1 MKYAITYLIL
11 VLTFIMPQH
20 NYAQKDLFEGIL
32 DKEEPVFTP
41 TITAGDRDGTAQLMY
56 YFTHS
61 RASEIEISLWI
72 KDMGT
77 NLMSQADKRMVRGLK
92 MVGNRKMDTL
102 TLDGLKPGHFYAI
115 GVDYRY
121 PNSLARKFNSKI
133 LREAYLY
140 EGTTLQARSVDT
152 PQQPVIEKPK
162 QPSDIPCINPDL
174 FVKIDP
180 AGYCGT
186 QNRPA
191 VLIQCEN
198 CHGKSWEFS
207 VEARTEY
214 GNWEPLRSDGMAHT
228 ALGASVR
235 TEPLCVMAPGTYYL
249 RVLAWGEN
257 CKTPVVNTIGTS
269 ITIGP
274 GGTQPTSTFNE
285 PPSPPSYQNDGRPA
299 AVLIPESCDVIANAQ
314 LEGPYIRG
322 SVELPLGSEC
332 ENWRSHVM
340 ISYIHPGYRDINLE
354 AIPLHAGIEMPFELE
369 LDQQDL
375 QRGIHTLKATVYMSG
390 DGYPRPFAAET
401 FWIRAEENS
410 RAASV
415 MTPNLQP
422 YEPAEYNN
430 KTTTRR
436 GTQQP
441 NDYEVLNQN
450 DPAMHGTI
458 TNSGVEWDGDY
469 SIDESLYEQN
479 EDALQVTASD
489 PNCTQIQGLQLVAS
503 PTQPDKPLY
512 ISWLSPRCC
521 QEEGCEYSVWAGQSP
536 QQISLLVKGNKSGAT
551 VSELLSTQQDASYY
565 EVVVRTANGTRKAAY
580 VPGQGPIYG
589 IEQVLAYRDKFQPQH
604 SDPVVG
610 ARSTDQTRKGMV
622 SGGLAD
628 RMGDGTPAS
637 SPVSYEQSAGLY
649 QQPQMPISKFRPCK
663 YVRQTTLEADLPIYE
678 GDEITIAYDFS
689 EPGHQYTLY
698 HQPLGSEEWF
708 IAPGTRELQ
717 TDPEFDIEAQSYHSG
732 KYLLLVYKMS
742 KNWGCLSAP
751 QDNPLDINVI
761 R

>member
-1 MKYAITYLIL
+1 MKYAITYLIVVITL
-11 VLTFIMPQH
+11 IIPFQ

-41 TITAGDRDGTAQLMY
+41 TITAGDRDGTAQLTY

-61 RASEIEISLWI
+61 RASEIEASIWI
-72 KDMGT
+72 KDMGS

-92 MVGNRKMDTL
+92 IIGNRKMDTL
-102 TLDGLKPGHFYAI
+102 TLDGLKQGHFYAI

-121 PNSLARKFNSKI
+121 PNSLARKFNSKV

-140 EGTTLQARSVDT
+140 EGALQARSVT
-152 PQQPVIEKPK
+152 SQQPVITKPK
-162 QPSDIPCINPDL
+162 QPSNVPCINPDL

-207 VEARTEY
+207 VEARTEF
-214 GNWEPLRSDGMAHT
+214 GKWEPLRSDGMAHT

-235 TEPLCVMAPGTYYL
+235 TEPLCVLAPGTYYL

-269 ITIGP
+269 VTIGSR
-274 GGTQPTSTFNE
+274 GIQPASTFNE

-299 AVLIPESCDVIANAQ
+299 AVLIPESCNVIANAQ
-314 LEGPYIRG
+314 LEGTYIRG

-332 ENWRSHVM
+332 EDWRSHVM

-369 LDQQDL
+369 LDLQDL

-390 DGYPRPFAAET
+390 EGYPRPFAGET
-401 FWIRAEENS
+401 FWIRAEENNRPS
-410 RAASV
+410 SV
-415 MTPNLQP
+415 MAPNLQP
-422 YEPAEYNN
+422 YEPSEQN
-430 KTTTRR
+430 TTPSTTRK
-436 GTQQP
+436 GTQP
-441 NDYEVLNQN
+441 SEYEVLSQEN
-450 DPAMHGTI
+450 PAMHGTI
-458 TNSGVEWDGDY
+458 TNSGVEWDGQY
-469 SIDESLYEQN
+469 SIDENLYQDET
-479 EDALQVTASD
+479 DALQVTATD

-521 QEEGCEYSVWAGQSP
+521 QENGCEYSVWAGQSP
-536 QQISLLVKGNKSGAT
+536 EQISLLVKGNKSGAT
-551 VSELLSTQQDASYY
+551 VSELLSTQAEAYYY
-565 EVVVRTANGTRKAAY
+565 EVVVRTPNGTRKAAY

-589 IEQVLAYRDKFQPQH
+589 IEAVLAYRDRFQPQH
-604 SDPVVG
+604 SDPLIG
-610 ARSTDQTRKGMV
+610 AKTKDQTRKGMV
-622 SGGLAD
+622 GGGLAD
-628 RMGDGTPAS
+628 RMGENNTNVSS
-637 SPVSYEQSAGLY
+637 SPVSYEQTAGLY
-649 QQPQMPISKFRPCK
+649 QQPQIPISKFRPCK
-663 YVRQTTLEADLPIYE
+663 YVRKTTLEAEMPIYE
-678 GDEITIAYDFS
+678 GDEITISYDFT

-698 HQPLGSEEWF
+698 HQPLGGSDWF
-708 IAPGTRELQ
+708 VSPGTKELQ
-717 TDPEFDIEAQSYHSG
+717 SEPVFNIEAQSHHSG
-732 KYLLLVYKMS
+732 KYLLLVYKAS

-751 QDNPLDINVI
+751 QENPLDINVI